1 MQINKQ
7 LHCNVVEAN
16 TVRHRK
22 KKNTQADKCNL
33 NPKIF
38 QWPQLFGHEETKLD
52 FYLYVTS

>member
-1 MQINKQ
+1 MLWKQ
-7 LHCNVVEAN
+7 TQLG
-16 TVRHRK
+16 TGK